1 MDNKH
6 PYVGYVVKRYPR
18 FSETFIVNEILAHE
32 RAGMKLDIFALG
44 DVQEAFFQESI
55 SRVKAPVTR
64 FNSRQYNAEYYH
76 DLLRRSFP
84 LLPELSGCFSDP
96 GYNHVHEFAQAVMLA
111 ATVQER
117 GIRHLHAHFATKA
130 TTVARLAAKLAG
142 ITYSFTA
149 HAKDIYFD
157 YPEDSAISLK
167 LRDASRVITVSDYN
181 CAWLQKKYGGN
192 LASLERLYNGIDL
205 QQYLC
210 RDNLI
215 GPENTEIL
223 AVGRLVVKK
232 GFSTLIEALR
242 LLYCRGMNFHCTLVG
257 DGPLKETLRRQ
268 VEESGLSSVITLT
281 GAQPQGYVK
290 MVMHRATML
299 VAPCIIS
306 SDGDRDGLPTVLL
319 EAMAQGLPVIS
330 TRVAGIPELV
340 TDGHTGFCIDP
351 EKPGVMADA
360 IERMAGDAVLRKY
373 LALNARKRIED
384 AFDID
389 RNTRRLREIF
399 EDAIQA
405 GIQERVQ

>member
-1 MDNKH
+1 MFFRIYNIH
-6 PYVGYVVKRYPR
+6 GYRK
-18 FSETFIVNEILAHE
+18 
-32 RAGMKLDIFALG
+32 
-44 DVQEAFFQESI
+44 SI
-55 SRVKAPVTR
+55 MRK
-64 FNSRQYNAEYYH
+64 
-76 DLLRRSFP
+76 
-84 LLPELSGCFSDP
+84 SGF
-96 GYNHVHEFAQAVMLA
+96 
-111 ATVQER
+111 TWR
-117 GIRHLHAHFATKA
+117 GF
-130 TTVARLAAKLAG
+130 
-142 ITYSFTA
+142 
-149 HAKDIYFD
+149 
-157 YPEDSAISLK
+157 
-167 LRDASRVITVSDYN
+167 ITVLIYN
-181 CAWLQKKYGGN
+181 NTCVATI
-192 LASLERLYNGIDL
+192 SFS
-205 QQYLC
+205 
-210 RDNLI
+210 
-215 GPENTEIL
+215 ENTEIL

-242 LLYCRGMNFHCTLVG
+242 LLYCREMNFRSTLVG

-290 MVMHRATML
+290 MAMHRATML

-319 EAMAQGLPVIS
+319 EAMAQGLPAIS

-340 TDGHTGFCIDP
+340 TDGHTGFCLDP